1 MNLGAQW
8 DRSHHIGKEGIV
20 VGWGS
25 TRVSWLDLAWVD
37 LLAIGSC
44 FLPCL
49 LGREASWQAEVLV
62 DGIFLSCAISAEL
75 RVEIEMLWLS
85 AVSVTT
91 ETRLTL
97 ARGWMAGYF
106 F

>member
-1 MNLGAQW
+1 MSPGLTLLGL
-8 DRSHHIGKEGIV
+8 I
-20 VGWGS
+20 
-25 TRVSWLDLAWVD
+25 SWPSVLV
-37 LLAIGSC
+37 
-44 FLPCL
+44 CL

-91 ETRLTL
+91 ETRLAL